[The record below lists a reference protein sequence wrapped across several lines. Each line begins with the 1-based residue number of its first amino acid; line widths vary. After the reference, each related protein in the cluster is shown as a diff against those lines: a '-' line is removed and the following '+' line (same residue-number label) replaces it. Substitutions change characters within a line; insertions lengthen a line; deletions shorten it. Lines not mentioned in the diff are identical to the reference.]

1 MPLVS
6 LVTASA
12 DDALSLLR
20 SVAAAHP
27 DLSFE
32 LVVVQDG
39 GERWELPGPA
49 AGETVRVATLARRFG
64 SYAVLCAG
72 LATARGDAVVV
83 ADAAR
88 PDAAAIVGAVL
99 GPWRAGHDV
108 VWAARPG
115 RSWRDRLPGVPV
127 TPAER
132 RPSLLVDRTVLEAV
146 HAQSRRPRD
155 VVAAIARTGRR
166 QATVTV
172 EDGVPQPALRQ
183 RAARTLGWL
192 VGLYAAP
199 FLLILLVGLAVAG
212 LGTMVG
218 LGAAVLGSGAKARA
232 WEFVVATVMV
242 VGGLNLAALGG
253 FGEYL
258 WRNGGGRERPGYVL
272 AGVRDL

>member
-1 MPLVS
+1 MS

-12 DDALSLLR
+12 EGALPLLR

-27 DLSFE
+27 DLRFE

-39 GERWELPGPA
+39 GEHGDLPAPA

-88 PDAAAIVGAVL
+88 PDAAAVVAAVL
-99 GPWRAGHDV
+99 APWRDGHDV
-108 VWAARPG
+108 VWAASARRG
-115 RSWRDRLPGVPV
+115 VRDRLPGVPV

-132 RPSLLVDRTVLEAV
+132 RPSLLVDRSVLDAV
-146 HAQSRRPRD
+146 QALPRRPRD
-155 VVAAIARTGRR
+155 IVAAIARTGTR
-166 QATVTV
+166 QATATV
-172 EDGVPQPALRQ
+172 AAQEPVPTLRH
-183 RAARTLGWL
+183 RAVRTLGWL
-192 VGLYAAP
+192 AGLYAAP
-199 FLLILLVGLAVAG
+199 FLLLLCAGLLIAGFGAVVGLA
-212 LGTMVG
+212 
-218 LGAAVLGSGAKARA
+218 AAVLGLVVKVKA
-232 WEFVVATVMV
+232 WTLVVASVLV
-242 VGGLNLAALGG
+242 VGGLNLSALGG

-258 WRNGGGRERPGYVL
+258 WRTGGARERPGYVL